1 MSKISIDNN
10 AFVYPMPVVL
20 LGATVDNKANFMTVG
35 WISRVNFNPP
45 LIAAAINKAHH
56 TNKGIRESKTFSVN
70 IPTADMIE
78 ITDYCGIVS
87 GKKRDKSE
95 LFKVFYGQ
103 AETAPMI
110 SESSLS
116 MECRLFQIVELPT
129 NDLFIGEIVGAYS
142 EEKYL
147 TDGKPDIKKMNPIA
161 LTMPDNS
168 YWKIG
173 ELAGKAWSVGKALK
187 SRTACKSTH

>member
-1 MSKISIDNN
+1 MEVLMSKISIDTN

-20 LGATVDNKANFMTVG
+20 IGATVGNKANFMTVG

-45 LIAAAINKAHH
+45 LIAIAINKAHH
-56 TNKGIRESKTFSVN
+56 TNKGIRENKTFSVN
-70 IPTADMIE
+70 IPTADMLE

-95 LFKVFYGQ
+95 LFNVFYG
-103 AETAPMI
+103 ESKTAPMI
-110 SESSLS
+110 SECSLS
-116 MECRLFQIVELPT
+116 MECTVFQIVELPT

-147 TDGKPDIKKMNPIA
+147 TDGKPDIQKMNPIM

-168 YWKIG
+168 YWKAG
-173 ELAGKAWSVGKALK
+173 ALAGKAWSAGKALK
-187 SRTACKSTH
+187 K